1 MKIFRRVRWR
11 RVTTYPSKHLFSMAA
26 FLVAALL
33 PVALPLQAQERQQEQ
48 QTQEGRRL
56 HVVREG
62 DTLWDLASFYL
73 SDPFL
78 WPEIYRINTI
88 VVEDPHWIYPAEEL
102 QVPGPG
108 EVGVPGEVRPPDEV
122 VARPTQPQVRG
133 EVRTIFTPPALTRET
148 LTYQTV
154 PPLPALAVS
163 ASDFHRAG
171 MLLPLSELGPRGEVV
186 DATLPRGFGVRP
198 ISTIPRYGR
207 MYISHPGGE
216 PPNLGD
222 RVQLFR
228 IERQVRPWGYV
239 IRPTGLA
246 TIAAVHED
254 VSTAVVTEVFDRVL
268 IGDKV
273 RLADS
278 FTFERG
284 VFAEP
289 VASGPTGELV
299 AVQDEQPALSIED
312 MVFLSVGREQG
323 VALGDEYELYVGRR
337 RTRDGLRL
345 PEEHIAVG
353 RVVRVTERTATLR
366 VLEMRHP
373 TIDVGVLARTVRKM
387 PS

>member
-1 MKIFRRVRWR
+1 
-11 RVTTYPSKHLFSMAA
+11 
-26 FLVAALL
+26 
-33 PVALPLQAQERQQEQ
+33 
-48 QTQEGRRL
+48 
-56 HVVREG
+56 
-62 DTLWDLASFYL
+62 
-73 SDPFL
+73 
-78 WPEIYRINTI
+78 
-88 VVEDPHWIYPAEEL
+88 
-102 QVPGPG
+102 
-108 EVGVPGEVRPPDEV
+108 
-122 VARPTQPQVRG
+122 
-133 EVRTIFTPPALTRET
+133 
-148 LTYQTV
+148 
-154 PPLPALAVS
+154 
-163 ASDFHRAG
+163 
-171 MLLPLSELGPRGEVV
+171 
-186 DATLPRGFGVRP
+186 
-198 ISTIPRYGR
+198 
-207 MYISHPGGE
+207 
-216 PPNLGD
+216 
-222 RVQLFR
+222 
-228 IERQVRPWGYV
+228 
-239 IRPTGLA
+239 
-246 TIAAVHED
+246 VHED

-323 VALGDEYELYVGRR
+323 VALGDEYELYIGRR
-337 RTRDGLRL
+337 RSRDGLRL

>member
-1 MKIFRRVRWR
+1 MKIFRRNRWR
-11 RVTTYPSKHLFSMAA
+11 KVTTYPSKHLFSIAA

-102 QVPGPG
+102 QVPGRE
-108 EVGVPGEVRPPDEV
+108 EVGVPGEVRPPGEV
-122 VARPTQPQVRG
+122 VARPAEPQVRG
-133 EVRTIFTPPALTRET
+133 EVRTIFTAPALTRET
-148 LTYQTV
+148 LTYQPM
-154 PPLPALAVS
+154 PPVPALAVS

-171 MLLPLSELGPRGEVV
+171 MLMPLSELGPR
-186 DATLPRGFGVRP
+186 A
-198 ISTIPRYGR
+198 
-207 MYISHPGGE
+207 
-216 PPNLGD
+216 NLGD

-239 IRPTGLA
+239 IRPTGIA

-254 VSTAVVTEVFDRVL
+254 VSTAVVIELFDRVL
-268 IGDKV
+268 VGDKV

-278 FTFERG
+278 FEFERG

-289 VASGPTGELV
+289 VASGPTGDLV
-299 AVQDEQPALSIED
+299 AVQDEQPTVSIED
-312 MVFLSVGREQG
+312 MVFLSVGLEQG
-323 VALGDEYELYVGRR
+323 VAVGDEFELYVGRR
-337 RTRDGLRL
+337 RSQDGLRL
-345 PEEHIAVG
+345 PEEHVAVG

-366 VLEMRHP
+366 VLEMRHA
-373 TIDVGVLARTVRKM
+373 TIDVGVRARTVRKM